1 MSLVAFCQTFGG
13 TLFLTFA
20 QTIFSH
26 SLVEGLKKFAPT
38 VDAQAVI
45 AAGAS
50 AIRQVVEP
58 DQVEGVVE
66 AYNLGINRNFYLAA
80 GAAVGTFVFCW
91 GMGWHSVKKK
101 EVVTPEA

>member
-1 MSLVAFCQTFGG
+1 MSLVAFSQTFGG

-26 SLVEGLKKFAPT
+26 SLVDGLKKFAPT

-45 AAGAS
+45 IAGAS
-50 AIRQVVEP
+50 GIRQVVKP

-80 GAAVGTFVFCW
+80 GASVGAFVFCW

-101 EVVTPEA
+101 KVTAPEA